1 MYNYNHKRLT
11 GEVIVEIQLRV
22 TLDTILKER
31 GITQKDLIQLIK
43 EKTGKDVRAA
53 SISELYNNQRK
64 TLNKDLINL
73 IANTL
78 EIKEVN
84 DLIRFVE
91 K

>member
-1 MYNYNHKRLT
+1 M
-11 GEVIVEIQLRV
+11 EIQLRV